1 MKNKLENI
9 LFINTGG
16 GIGDALSSLPVLKHI
31 NENFFPK
38 NIFYYSTDLEK
49 FWYEEL
55 LLEFKPKNL
64 ITIKNF
70 PLHYGFKNQK
80 PKKNISK
87 NLIDLFNFDY
97 FDLIIDNQ
105 TRLKNTLV
113 YKKIPHKYYISP
125 CINFLLSKPFFFIK
139 KNKNVTLRLIK
150 YLNKILKTEEKPN
163 YKIKIPE
170 EFINAAKELMPNN
183 KKYIGFSITAGHPS
197 RIKEFN
203 LNEIIKLSNY
213 YSKTHVPTF
222 FIENKY
228 EELKNLLKK
237 EVKNSFFPE
246 ELIENNMRKPIFVT
260 ALGSLT
266 EFNITIDNGV
276 SHMLSFS
283 GNKNY
288 YFYNDYSQKFKP
300 NNKNSVIFDCKLN
313 NHRIDL
319 LKFEEILEFIKNN

>member
-16 GIGDALSSLPVLKHI
+16 GIGDALSSLPVINYI

-38 NIFYYSTDLEK
+38 NIFYYSTDLNN
-49 FWYEEL
+49 FWYEEK

-70 PLHYGFKNQK
+70 PLHYGFEKNH
-80 PKKNISK
+80 KNISSS
-87 NLIDLFNFDY
+87 LINLFNFNY
-97 FDLIIDNQ
+97 FDLVVDNQ
-105 TRLKNTLV
+105 TRLKNTLI
-113 YKKIPHKYYISP
+113 YKKIPHIYFISP

-139 KNKNVTLRLIK
+139 KNKNVTLRLIG
-150 YLNKILKTEEKPN
+150 YFNKILKTEKEPN

-170 EFINAAKELMPNN
+170 KFINSAKKLMPNN

-197 RIKEFN
+197 RVKEFN
-203 LNEIIKLSNY
+203 TREIIKLANY
-213 YSKTHVPTF
+213 YSKTHIPTF
-222 FIENKY
+222 FIENKHK
-228 EELKNLLKK
+228 ELKNILKNEIK
-237 EVKNSFFPE
+237 DSFFPE
-246 ELIENNMRKPIFVT
+246 ELIESNMRKPMFVT

-266 EFNITIDNGV
+266 EFNITIDNGI

-288 YFYNDYSQKFKP
+288 IFYNDYSKKFMP
-300 NNKNSVIFDCKLN
+300 TNKNSIIYDCKLN
-313 NHRIDL
+313 NKKIDL
-319 LKFEEILEFIKNN
+319 LSFEEIFKFIKNN